1 MNAKLFAAVAA
12 LAALTPLT
20 AAAQDEWASKQQA
33 GWQAA
38 QPQDGSS
45 AALVSRSVM
54 IDEGNTP
61 IVSGTPGRS
70 EQSNSVQDNAD
81 DVRNRP
87 MRETAG
93 LYFGG

>member
-20 AAAQDEWASKQQA
+20 AAAQDEWTLKQQA

-45 AALVSRSVM
+45 ASLVSRSVM
-54 IDEGNTP
+54 IDEANTP
-61 IVSGTPGRS
+61 VVSDTSSRS
-70 EQSNSVQDNAD
+70 EQSRSVQDNAND
-81 DVRNRP
+81 AQYRP
-87 MRETAG
+87 IRETAG